1 MGLFDRAGL
10 PSEDFRSLGEA
21 IGGRV
26 RVLAWARGADGVV
39 VGLPDRLAIQTGD
52 GWRFVGWHDIDKG
65 GWDAKDSRL
74 RWALVGGGDDEVVLT
89 EPGSLPDLFRER
101 VGASIV
107 VQQRFEL
114 SRGRAAMIVA
124 RRRLDDDRHPLIWSL
139 SRQGGP
145 FDIAQADQ
153 AEAELARLRREYDIA
168 G

>member
-1 MGLFDRAGL
+1 MGLLDRAGL

-74 RWALVGGGDDEVVLT
+74 RWALVGGGDDEVMLDRTGVAAR
-89 EPGSLPDLFRER
+89 PVSRAG
-101 VGASIV
+101 GASIV

-114 SRGRAAMIVA
+114 IRGRAAMIVA

-145 FDIAQADQ
+145 FDVAQADQ

>member
-39 VGLPDRLAIQTGD
+39 VGLPDRLAIQTRD

-65 GWDAKDSRL
+65 GWDAPSGRL
-74 RWALVGGGDDEVVLT
+74 RWTLLDGAADDVVLA

-114 SRGRAAMIVA
+114 GRGRAAMIVA
-124 RRRLDDDRHPLIWSL
+124 RRRLGDGRHPLIWSL
-139 SRQGGP
+139 SRHGGP
-145 FDIAQADQ
+145 FDVAQSDQ

>member
-1 MGLFDRAGL
+1 MYRF
-10 PSEDFRSLGEA
+10 FRDP
-21 IGGRV
+21 
-26 RVLAWARGADGVV
+26 GADGVGV
-39 VGLPDRLAIQTGD
+39 AFSDATAADGSLLSLGGAHGAGGRAAGLGVIEA
-52 GWRFVGWHDIDKG
+52 DKG

-145 FDIAQADQ
+145 FDVAQADQ

>member
-1 MGLFDRAGL
+1 
-10 PSEDFRSLGEA
+10 
-21 IGGRV
+21 
-26 RVLAWARGADGVV
+26 
-39 VGLPDRLAIQTGD
+39 
-52 GWRFVGWHDIDKG
+52 
-65 GWDAKDSRL
+65 
-74 RWALVGGGDDEVVLT
+74 VVLT

-145 FDIAQADQ
+145 FDVAQADQ